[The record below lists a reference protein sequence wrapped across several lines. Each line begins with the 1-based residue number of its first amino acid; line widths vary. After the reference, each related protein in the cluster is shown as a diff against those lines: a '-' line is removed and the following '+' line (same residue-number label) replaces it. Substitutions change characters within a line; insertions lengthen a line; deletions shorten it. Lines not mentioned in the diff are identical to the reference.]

1 MDFHLYKKGMAS
13 MKNWNTC
20 VAAMATVV
28 VITGLCRAVE
38 VSAPAEPMSVWFD
51 KPAKSFHESCVLGN
65 GRLGAMDFGGVGKE
79 RIALNESSVWS
90 GGPYDGNKYDAYQCL
105 PKVREKLFTGD
116 ISGAGGILGNS
127 FRYADGVSGWGDVNQ
142 FGCYQTLGDLIVDFD
157 NNPEAK
163 LSSPSG
169 HSAGDGN
176 GIENTVDGNAGSKWC
191 VNNGNTPVS
200 WQMCLPAAQTVNS
213 YAFTSGNDV
222 PDRDPRSWVLE
233 GSANG
238 KAWVELDRRA
248 LDRPFEKRFQT
259 KTFQIVHPTAFRFYR
274 FTFAPTPIGTFQV
287 AEISLAGAVKPP
299 PPGVGDGYRRD
310 LNLMLGVAHTQYRR
324 KGVTFTRDLV
334 VSKPDEV
341 IALSLKADKPGAL
354 SFTAALVRKQDATI
368 RVNGGVYVLEGQLP
382 FKRPGGG
389 GKGIRFTALLRRNR
403 QGWQSLGHG

>member
-1 MDFHLYKKGMAS
+1 

-105 PKVREKLFTGD
+105 PKMREKLFTGD

-176 GIENTVDGNAGSKWC
+176 SIENTVDGNAGSKWC

-248 LDRPFEKRFQT
+248 RTGRLRSDFRPRRSRSS
-259 KTFQIVHPTAFRFYR
+259 IPLRSVS
-274 FTFAPTPIGTFQV
+274 IGSRSPPRSGLSKWRKS
-287 AEISLAGAVKPP
+287 AWLARSSRR
-299 PPGVGDGYRRD
+299 PPGS
-310 LNLMLGVAHTQYRR
+310 
-324 KGVTFTRDLV
+324 VTV
-334 VSKPDEV
+334 
-341 IALSLKADKPGAL
+341 
-354 SFTAALVRKQDATI
+354 TAAI
-368 RVNGGVYVLEGQLP
+368 S
-382 FKRPGGG
+382 
-389 GKGIRFTALLRRNR
+389 I
-403 QGWQSLGHG
+403 